1 MAMAHSVTSK
11 SAKTMG
17 KKEKWQPESAALT
30 QAAFSVLAGL
40 KTSAGTA
47 EPRENKTP
55 KSSTAVVEKEDA
67 SGCKLPKVKS
77 SRLERAHHGGKT
89 VTVVTFHG
97 EPSDE
102 AKTQWLKSMK
112 RDLGVGGSIEDGN
125 VMLQGDQRDR
135 L

>member
-1 MAMAHSVTSK
+1 MATERSATSK
-11 SAKTMG
+11 FQKTMG

-30 QAAFSVLAGL
+30 QSAFSVLAGL
-40 KTSAGTA
+40 KTSAGTDA
-47 EPRENKTP
+47 PLENNTA
-55 KSSTAVVEKEDA
+55 KSSAPSVEKEV
-67 SGCKLPKVKS
+67 SKLPKVKS
-77 SRLERAHHGGKT
+77 TRLERAHHGGKT

-102 AKTQWLKSMK
+102 AKAQWLKSMK
-112 RDLGVGGSIEDGN
+112 RDLGVGGSIEDGI